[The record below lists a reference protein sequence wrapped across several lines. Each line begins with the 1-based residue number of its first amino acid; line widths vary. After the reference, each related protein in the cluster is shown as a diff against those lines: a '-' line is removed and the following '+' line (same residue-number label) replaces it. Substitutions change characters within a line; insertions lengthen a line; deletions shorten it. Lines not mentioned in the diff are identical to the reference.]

1 MGIDYKKLGMGI
13 SLCTGRLSYR
23 DISGI
28 ELLAFKV
35 DKVVSLDR
43 ETPCWLMGETDDGDG
58 VSQVWIKNGREIED
72 SNELTDN
79 RYILPMSQ
87 WGEEE

>member
-1 MGIDYKKLGMGI
+1 MGIDYKKLGLGI

-28 ELLAFKV
+28 DLLTFKV

-43 ETPCWLMGETDDGDG
+43 ETPCWLVNETEDGEE
-58 VSQVWIKNGREIED
+58 VSQVWIKNGREVED
-72 SNELTDN
+72 SKELTDN
-79 RYILPMSQ
+79 RYVLPMSQ

>member
-1 MGIDYKKLGMGI
+1 MGIDYKKLKLGI
-13 SLCTGRLSYR
+13 SLFTGRLSYR

-28 ELLAFKV
+28 ELLSFKV

-43 ETPCWLMGETDDGDG
+43 ETPCWLMGETEDGDG

-72 SNELTDN
+72 SKELTDN

-87 WGEEE
+87 WGGEE